1 MKIISLDKGCIAFI
15 LGLLLWCSHA
25 YPNHITPLCSAV
37 SWQSTVSGTV
47 SDAAGPLPGVTI
59 SVKGSATTTITDD
72 KGVYTIAATIGDTLV
87 FSFLGFRDAEYVVTS
102 KSLDV
107 VLQEDVAQ
115 LQEVVINAGY
125 YRVKD
130 KERTG
135 SISRITSKDIE
146 NQPVSNVLAT
156 MQGRMAGVS
165 VTQTTGVPGGGFD
178 IQIRGLNSLRSGGN
192 SPLYIVDGVPYSSEH
207 MGSQVASTVMPSSYS
222 PLNSLSPEQIES
234 IEVLK
239 DADATAIYGS
249 RGANGVVLVTTKKGK
264 EGVTKYS
271 ASLYQGVGSIT
282 RKMDLLS
289 TQQYIEM
296 RREGF
301 VNDGIAQIPDSAYDI
316 NGTWDLNRFTDWQEE
331 ILGKTAYITNAQA
344 SVSGGSMRTQY
355 LLGGSLNRQSTVFPD
370 DFGYSKGNAH
380 VNLGHTSEDDRFN
393 IKFSGQYTF
402 QENNQPRIDLTQEAI
417 TLSPNAPAL
426 RNPDGSVN
434 WENSTFSNPLRNLEG
449 EYNAKTYDLIV
460 SSVLSYRLAKGL
472 EMRSNFGYSSL
483 NHKEINASPST
494 QYDPAYGLTSDY
506 SSLVV
511 TDVARRS
518 WIIEPQLNWQKA
530 LGEGRI
536 DILVGT
542 TFQSQTSDQLVLYG
556 SGFSSNSLIYNL
568 ASAGFLMTMAS
579 DATQYRYQA
588 IFGRANLSW
597 KERYFLNLTGR
608 RDGSSR
614 FGPGKQYAN
623 FGAVGAAWLFSQ
635 ENWLAGSKVLSFGKL
650 RGSYGITGNDQIG
663 DYQYLDTYA
672 SSGVSY
678 GGVIGLQPARLFN
691 PDFGWETNRKF
702 EAAIEAGF
710 LNDRIFLTLGWY
722 NNRSSNQL
730 AGIPLPGTT
739 GFSSIQANLDAT
751 VENSGLEVTLRTVNF
766 DRKNFSWI
774 TSINFSAAKNRLISF
789 PNLEGSTY
797 ATQYVIGH
805 PLNIRKVYRS
815 LGVDPETGI
824 YRFEDSNGDGAL
836 SSADKQTVKDMN
848 PEFFGG
854 LQNTIRFDRW
864 QLDFLFQFV
873 KQQNFNETAFFGYPG
888 GMSNQPAD
896 IMDRWQQPGDTAK
909 YQRFT
914 SGSDSQ
920 AVDAYY
926 KYMESDAA
934 ISDASFVRLKNL
946 SVSYHLPFE
955 KASCRI
961 FLEGQNLLT
970 VTSYRGADPE
980 FRAVGYLPPLRVY
993 AMGIQ
998 LSL

>member
-1 MKIISLDKGCIAFI
+1 MKIISLNKGCFAFI
-15 LGLLLWCSHA
+15 FGLLLWCNHTAA
-25 YPNHITPLCSAV
+25 YNNDLTHHL
-37 SWQSTVSGTV
+37 WQSTVSGV
-47 SDAAGPLPGVTI
+47 VRDANGPLPGVTV
-59 SVKGSATTTITDD
+59 SVNGSGTTAVTDEKGS
-72 KGVYTIAATIGDTLV
+72 YTINAAIGDTLV
-87 FSFLGFRDAEYVVTS
+87 FSFLGFKDSEYVVTS
-102 KSLDV
+102 ESLDA

-146 NQPVSNVLAT
+146 NQPVTNVLAT

-192 SPLYIVDGVPYSSEH
+192 SPLYIVDGVPYSSEPI
-207 MGSQVASTVMPSSYS
+207 GSQVASTVMPSSYS
-222 PLNSLSPEQIES
+222 PLNSLNPEQIES

-239 DADATAIYGS
+239 DADATSIYGS
-249 RGANGVVLVTTKKGK
+249 RGANGVVLITTKKGK
-264 EGVTKYS
+264 TGVTKYS
-271 ASLYQGVGSIT
+271 ARLYQGVGSLT

-289 TQQYIEM
+289 TAQYIEM
-296 RREGF
+296 RREGYA
-301 VNDGIAQIPDSAYDI
+301 NDGIAEIPDSAYDI
-316 NGTWDLNRFTDWQEE
+316 NGTWDTNRSTDWQEE

-344 SVSGGSMRTQY
+344 SVSGGSSHTQF
-355 LLGGSLNRQSTVFPD
+355 LLGGSLNRQSTVFPE
-370 DFGYSKGNAH
+370 DFNYNKGNAY
-380 VNLGHTSEDDRFN
+380 VNLGHTSEDDRFSV
-393 IKFSGQYTF
+393 KFSGQYTF

-417 TLSPNAPAL
+417 TLPPNAPNL
-426 RNPDGSVN
+426 RNADGSLN
-434 WENSTFSNPLRNLEG
+434 WENSTFGNPLRNLEG

-472 EMRSNFGYSSL
+472 EVRSNFGYSSL
-483 NHKEINASPST
+483 SHKEVNASPST

-511 TDVARRS
+511 TDASRRS
-518 WIIEPQLNWQKA
+518 WIIEPQLNWQKE

-536 DILVGT
+536 DVLAGT
-542 TFQSQTSDQLVLYG
+542 TFQSQTGDQLVLYG

-579 DATQYRYQA
+579 DATEYRYHA
-588 IFGRANLSW
+588 IFGRVNFTW

-614 FGPGKQYAN
+614 FGPGKQFAN

-635 ENWLAGSKVLSFGKL
+635 EKWFSDSKVLSFGKL
-650 RGSYGITGNDQIG
+650 RASYGITGNDQIG

-710 LNDRIFLTLGWY
+710 LKDRLFLTLGWY
-722 NNRSSNQL
+722 KNRSSNQL

-766 DRKNFSWI
+766 ERENFSWI
-774 TSINFSAAKNRLISF
+774 TSFNLSAARNKLISF
-789 PNLEGSTY
+789 PNLDGSTY

-805 PLNIRKVYRS
+805 PLNIRKVYHS

-824 YRFEDSNGDGAL
+824 YRFEDSNADGAL

-854 LQNTIRFDRW
+854 LQNTLRYKRW
-864 QLDFLFQFV
+864 QFDFLFQFV

-896 IMDRWQQPGDTAK
+896 VMNRWQQPGDTAK

-946 SVSYHLPFE
+946 SVSYELPFE
-955 KASCRI
+955 KAKCRI
-961 FLEGQNLLT
+961 FIEGQNLLT
-970 VTSYRGADPE
+970 FTSYRGADPE
-980 FRAVGYLPPLRVY
+980 FRAVGYLPPLKVF
-993 AMGIQ
+993 AAGIQ
-998 LSL
+998 LSF